1 MGEPPC
7 FAVLTADSILGPY
20 EMVNP
25 KVNPCGL
32 EVGDFDLQVDPDTE
46 KGYLIS
52 QKPHTCI
59 YVAELNEDYTDAAG
73 TYTEHFPHTAP
84 PQAREAPAHFIRNG
98 LHYLITSGTTGYD
111 SNPSEASIAADWNGP
126 YEVLGD
132 PHVNDSSK
140 TSFNS
145 QITSVFRHPGK
156 KDLYIAL
163 ADRWKPEICQ
173 MEGYETGAYS
183 DRIQE
188 KFRRIFDPKVEFVF
202 TAEDAADMK
211 INSSVSDYV
220 WLPLK
225 FEGGQVRIEW
235 RDEWTIEEYE

>member
-73 TYTEHFPHTAP
+73 TF
-84 PQAREAPAHFIRNG
+84 PAHGAAPGTGSTRTFYPQRPA
-98 LHYLITSGTTGYD
+98 LSHYLRY
-111 SNPSEASIAADWNGP
+111 N
-126 YEVLGD
+126 
-132 PHVNDSSK
+132 
-140 TSFNS
+140 
-145 QITSVFRHPGK
+145 
-156 KDLYIAL
+156 
-163 ADRWKPEICQ
+163 
-173 MEGYETGAYS
+173 
-183 DRIQE
+183 RI
-188 KFRRIFDPKVEFVF
+188 
-202 TAEDAADMK
+202 
-211 INSSVSDYV
+211 
-220 WLPLK
+220 LL
-225 FEGGQVRIEW
+225 
-235 RDEWTIEEYE
+235 